1 MILVFEFSDMLCH
14 QQVLRQNRFSPLF
27 ELVSDSIKDDT
38 LMLNW
43 DNSMGSGK
51 AED

>member
-1 MILVFEFSDMLCH
+1 MLCH
-14 QQVLRQNRFSPLF
+14 QQMLRQNRFSPLF